1 MRTTTTST
9 RNTRRLRGCSSFYS
23 TATPHPHT
31 LFTSAPNSSSTC
43 PSSTPVINLTLVWAL
58 RISAPHFVGRGS
70 VATFDDG
77 GATFVAFSLSGLLS
91 SSNASAS
98 ASVSTSSGSDMTSS
112 KSRHDGDGHRHHRHR
127 NHAPSSGGIPAFPTA
142 TTQTTPAHAC
152 RSKFHS
158 HLFFIHLHSRL
169 HKVDPDVGFPARIS
183 APLFDGAAG
192 MERCHRRR
200 GGRRGCRNLRRRRLR

>member
-1 MRTTTTST
+1 MRTSTS
-9 RNTRRLRGCSSFYS
+9 SSFYS

-43 PSSTPVINLTLVWAL
+43 RPSTPVINLTPVWAL
-58 RISAPHFVGRGS
+58 QSSAPHFVGRGS

-77 GATFVAFSLSGLLS
+77 DATFVAFNLGGLS
-91 SSNASAS
+91 SSLNASAS

-112 KSRHDGDGHRHHRHR
+112 KSRHDGDRHRHHRHR
-127 NHAPSSGGIPAFPTA
+127 NHAPSSGGIPASPTA

-158 HLFFIHLHSRL
+158 HLFFIHLRKRKL
-169 HKVDPDVGFPARIS
+169 DPDVGFPARIS
-183 APLFDGAAG
+183 APRFDGQREWNSVIG
-192 MERCHRRR
+192 V
-200 GGRRGCRNLRRRRLR
+200 GGRWGCRNLRRRRLR